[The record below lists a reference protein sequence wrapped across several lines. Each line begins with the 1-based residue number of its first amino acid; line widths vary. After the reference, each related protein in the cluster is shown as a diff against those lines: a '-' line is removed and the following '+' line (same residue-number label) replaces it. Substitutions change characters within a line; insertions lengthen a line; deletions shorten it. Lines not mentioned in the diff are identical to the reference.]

1 MLDRLPPGSRIA
13 VIRLRSLGDC
23 VLTTP
28 ALSLLK
34 AHRPD
39 LRVALVVE
47 DRFASIFEGNPDVET
62 TIRPTLA
69 ALRAWK
75 PDATVNLH
83 GGTRSMTLTA
93 ASGARYR
100 AGFVHHRFA
109 FLYTHKIPRAQ
120 EIMGVERK
128 VHTAEHVASVFFFL
142 GVPQTEV
149 PRARLFAAE
158 PADVPAGCEK
168 RRSEGD
174 RPLCP
179 RPLCTADESV
189 SGGDREV
196 CPLRFAFSRTL
207 PGGYAVI
214 HPFASAPEK
223 TWPLERF
230 LAVAEHIE
238 SQLGLTPVFIPGPG
252 EPVNVFGRHQVIAD
266 APIPK
271 LKGIMSEASLFVGND
286 SGPAHIAAAY
296 GVPCVVVFG
305 PTDPAVWFPWRTEC
319 RTLQMP
325 GGIQEVS
332 LHQVIE
338 AVDAVK
344 PRVNA

>member
-1 MLDRLPPGSRIA
+1 MLDRLPHGSRIA

-34 AHRPD
+34 TYRPD
-39 LRVALVVE
+39 LRVAIVVE
-47 DRFASIFEGNPDVET
+47 DRFAPVFEGNPDVEVT
-62 TIRPTLA
+62 LTPTIA
-69 ALRAWK
+69 ALRAWQ
-75 PDATVNLH
+75 PDATINLH

-100 AGFVHHRFA
+100 AGFAHHRFA

-120 EIMGVERK
+120 QIMGVDRK
-128 VHTAEHVASVFFFL
+128 VHTAEHVASALFFL
-142 GVPQTEV
+142 GLPPTEV
-149 PRARLFAAE
+149 PRARLFLAQPQDL
-158 PADVPAGCEK
+158 PA
-168 RRSEGD
+168 
-174 RPLCP
+174 
-179 RPLCTADESV
+179 
-189 SGGDREV
+189 
-196 CPLRFAFSRTL
+196 
-207 PGGYAVI
+207 GYAVI

-223 TWPLERF
+223 TWTLERF

-238 SQLGLTPVFIPGPG
+238 TRLGLTPVFIPGPG
-252 EPVNVFGRHQVIAD
+252 EPANLFGRYTVIPN

-271 LKGIMSEASLFVGND
+271 LKGLLSQARLFVGND

-305 PTDPAVWFPWRTEC
+305 PTDPAVWSPWRTEGLA
-319 RTLQMP
+319 LQMP
-325 GGIQEVS
+325 GGIQEVG
-332 LHQVIE
+332 LPQVIE